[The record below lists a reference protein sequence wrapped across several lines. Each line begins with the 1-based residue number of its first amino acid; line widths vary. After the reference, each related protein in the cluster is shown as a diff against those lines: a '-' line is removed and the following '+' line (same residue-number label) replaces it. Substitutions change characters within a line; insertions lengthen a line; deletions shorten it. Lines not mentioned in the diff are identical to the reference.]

1 VFYGHFGE
9 HEIFKNVI
17 NNVLSRLTW
26 WLWCPLRLPHKK
38 FGSSLPPVVCR
49 KACVL
54 FTLFLFV
61 FVFCMVLISLD
72 CPFWI
77 APSVYSNVYLKS
89 SDQYFSYIRDEV
101 LWTYFYIWRYM
112 MDRLWTTHDHCLID
126 CCLLWLLEIA
136 LTCRYSNTSHSFIYC
151 PKG

>member
-1 VFYGHFGE
+1 MVVMSVTISAYKRNL
-9 HEIFKNVI
+9 I
-17 NNVLSRLTW
+17 RLY
-26 WLWCPLRLPHKK
+26 LQLFVGRIMSYLCYLCL
-38 FGSSLPPVVCR
+38 LVYIVVSNRC
-49 KACVL
+49 CVVYFVL
-54 FTLFLFV
+54 FVL
-61 FVFCMVLISLD
+61 VFCFVYPMVLISLD

-136 LTCRYSNTSHSFIYC
+136 LTCHYSNTSHSFIYC
-151 PKG
+151 PKD